1 MIKYADSVEKCTPES
16 LKGFFVGWPN
26 PPSPEKYVELL
37 ESSDEIVLAIDDD
50 TGKVVGFVTA
60 ISDGVLSAYI
70 PLLEV
75 LPEYQKQGIG
85 RELMRRMLEK
95 LDGLY
100 MVDIICDKRVRP
112 FYEKFGM
119 KASCG
124 MCIRRFGKQAGI

>member
-1 MIKYADSVEKCTPES
+1 VDSIEECTPEN

-26 PPSPEKYVELL
+26 PPSPEKHL
-37 ESSDEIVLAIDDD
+37 EILAGSDEIVLAIDDD
-50 TGKVVGFVTA
+50 TGRVVGFVNA
-60 ISDGVLSAYI
+60 ISDRVLSAYI

-95 LDGLY
+95 LDGFY
-100 MVDIICDKRVRP
+100 MVDLISDERVRP

-124 MCIRRFGKQAGI
+124 MCIRRFDKQSGI